1 MLTNPNSLKV
11 SPDFGIYLRTF
22 QYAPVALQ
30 RRLIFPLVLWFD
42 RVTEN
47 CKLYI
52 DQNRLIRCRNV
63 LVVRDILKS
72 CCKHDFLMGQLKGRK
87 LQLRQM
93 LLLIYERLPA
103 GSAVTT
109 KTTDSLQQTR
119 SRDDIFIVLLY
130 DKQTL
135 SLMKGG
141 GEGAHL
147 RL

>member
-22 QYAPVALQ
+22 SVRSGGITAPSN
-30 RRLIFPLVLWFD
+30 FPLVLWFD

-87 LQLRQM
+87 L
-93 LLLIYERLPA
+93 
-103 GSAVTT
+103 
-109 KTTDSLQQTR
+109 
-119 SRDDIFIVLLY
+119 
-130 DKQTL
+130 
-135 SLMKGG
+135 
-141 GEGAHL
+141 
-147 RL
+147 